1 MTQAAPSAGR
11 PTGLPTTARRQA
23 RSLLLQAR
31 SAAGRGASRLVN
43 VLGSPPIGLK
53 IGGQGGPAGSGGPDG
68 RHDLRPVVLV
78 LLFGAAEQAV
88 AETVAALVRVAADP
102 SSGRPLLVLDRPH
115 FALPRRAGCAVEHVV
130 DAATWQQRG
139 EPGPWPAYLHT
150 RLRQLRTDYAAA
162 GVLVLP
168 AAGVSALP
176 AGVLEAGLTV
186 PQPSGAAGLRQAW
199 AARVERVIDR

>member
-1 MTQAAPSAGR
+1 MTAGR
-11 PTGLPTTARRQA
+11 LV
-23 RSLLLQAR
+23 RSLLLQGR
-31 SAAGRGASRLVN
+31 SGAGRGASRLVN

-53 IGGQGGPAGSGGPDG
+53 IGGQGGHDVPDD

-78 LLFGAAEQAV
+78 LLFGAAEEAV
-88 AETVAALVRVAADP
+88 AETVAALVRAAADP
-102 SSGRPLLVLDRPH
+102 RSARPLLVLDRPH
-115 FALPRRAGCAVEHVV
+115 FTVPRRAGCAVEHVI
-130 DAATWQQRG
+130 AEATWQQRD
-139 EPGPWPAYLHT
+139 EPGQWSGYLRT
-150 RLRQLRTDYAAA
+150 RLHQLRTDYVAA

-186 PQPSGAAGLRQAW
+186 PRPSGATGLRQAW